1 MIVKTIVGI
10 VCLIPL
16 GIVLLGLYLAMW
28 VDWLVEMLLIHI
40 LGLAII
46 GFVLLS

>member
-1 MIVKTIVGI
+1 MMVKTIVGI

-16 GIVLLGLYLAMW
+16 GIVLLGLYISMW
-28 VDWLVEMLLIHI
+28 IDWFDEMLLIHI
-40 LGLAII
+40 LGLATI